1 MSWHLVLS
9 VSLLLLI
16 LTTPSLI
23 GARSSCELNGSCSLG
38 DALNGH
44 EDGKT
49 WAVLVA
55 GSNEYYNYRH
65 QADVCHAYQILKRG
79 GLKDENIVVFMY
91 DDIANNEE
99 NPKPGVIINSPKGH
113 DVYAGVPKDYTGVS
127 VTASNFYAVLLGD
140 KKSVKGGSRKVVA
153 SKPNDRIFVYYSDHG
168 GPGTLGM
175 PNMPNVYAK
184 DFIEVLEKKYASGTY
199 KEMESSWGTYCPG
212 MEPPPP
218 PEYDTCLGDLYSVAW
233 MEDSEKQTSN
243 GETLEEQYRTVKVR
257 TFNHNSSE
265 GSHVMEYGT
274 KDINA
279 ESISLY
285 QGFGATNVSD
295 TTPVTDEPMGVV
307 NQRDADL
314 VFYQRKYEKL
324 TDGSQEKADM
334 LKKITDIKN
343 HRSHLDSSI
352 DAIGTKLFGRRNSRV
367 ILTSLRGQG
376 KPIVDDWG
384 CLKSMVRVYETHC
397 GSLTEYGMKH
407 MRALANICNN
417 KVSEADMTSAAVDV
431 CGTHDVGQWNPLKKG
446 YSA

>member
-1 MSWHLVLS
+1 M
-9 VSLLLLI
+9 
-16 LTTPSLI
+16 
-23 GARSSCELNGSCSLG
+23 
-38 DALNGH
+38 
-44 EDGKT
+44 
-49 WAVLVA
+49 
-55 GSNEYYNYRH
+55 
-65 QADVCHAYQILKRG
+65 
-79 GLKDENIVVFMY
+79 NIYV
-91 DDIANNEE
+91 
-99 NPKPGVIINSPKGH
+99 
-113 DVYAGVPKDYTGVS
+113 T
-127 VTASNFYAVLLGD
+127 TASNA
-140 KKSVKGGSRKVVA
+140 
-153 SKPNDRIFVYYSDHG
+153 
-168 GPGTLGM
+168 
-175 PNMPNVYAK
+175 
-184 DFIEVLEKKYASGTY
+184 E
-199 KEMESSWGTYCPG
+199 ESSWGTYCPG

-243 GETLEEQYRTVKVR
+243 GETLEEQYKTVKVR
-257 TFNHNSSE
+257 TYNHNSSE

-314 VFYQRKYEKL
+314 VFFQRKYEKL

-334 LKKITDIKN
+334 LKEITDIKN

-417 KVSEADMTSAAVDV
+417 KVSETDMASAAVDI